1 MKTNL
6 LPTQNPFI
14 FMGEEFRDNPLWHI
28 LVETAQTLPMYN
40 AHMSYTRDNI
50 LTESP
55 KITPEQ
61 LSQRLDMPLGE
72 AIVILEELRSS

>member
-1 MKTNL
+1 MSDEYSS
-6 LPTQNPFI
+6 NPI
-14 FMGEEFRDNPLWHI
+14 WHI

-40 AHMSYTRDNI
+40 SHMSYTRDNI
-50 LTESP
+50 LPVES

-72 AIVILEELRSS
+72 ALVILYELRKG

>member
-14 FMGEEFRDNPLWHI
+14 FMSEEFRDNPLWHI

-40 AHMSYTRDNI
+40 AHRSYTRDNI
-50 LTESP
+50 LPESP
-55 KITPEQ
+55 KTTPEQ